1 MSNICHHGTETDLDN
16 NLGCVLCMM
25 GVPVGPTPL
34 PDGIREEYLEQALGF
49 ILRQSMHD
57 EGGDQVAGVA
67 TALKRTWVAAF
78 KTGQS
83 CPATSTLN

>member
-1 MSNICHHGTETDLDN
+1 MSKTCHHGTETDLDK

-25 GVPVGPTPL
+25 GVPVGPTPI

-49 ILRQSMHD
+49 ILRQSMYEAD
-57 EGGDQVAGVA
+57 GDQAAGVA
-67 TALKRTWVAAF
+67 TALKRTWLAAF

-83 CPATSTLN
+83 CPAKLH